1 MKKFI
6 VFALILLTAAL
17 FVSCG
22 ETETGKKDA
31 DTQDTEVYVDGNDN
45 IINDPFVDIETGG
58 QE

>member
-6 VFALILLTAAL
+6 AFALILLTAAL

-31 DTQDTEVYVDGNDN
+31 EPKEIEVIVDGNDN
-45 IINDPFVDIETGG
+45 IINDPFADIET
-58 QE
+58 EAKK